1 MRSSVPPA
9 RGFFRFTGAYRG
21 TSRKMTKI
29 PRGFTLIEIIA
40 VLVIIGVLA
49 ALAIPRYADLQD
61 KARDMAAKAAVA
73 EGMARV
79 NQMAA
84 KMILT
89 SNGTIPD
96 AQSVVGE
103 LTGSYTH
110 AGDFG
115 ISYSVSG
122 TTGVVVSASGTS
134 ANVAGGT
141 ASGTAMLPTSS

>member
-1 MRSSVPPA
+1 
-9 RGFFRFTGAYRG
+9 
-21 TSRKMTKI
+21 MTKI

-40 VLVIIGVLA
+40 VLIIVGVLA
-49 ALAIPRYADLQD
+49 ALALPRYVDLQA
-61 KARDMAAKAAVA
+61 KAKDMAAKAAVA

-89 SNGTIPD
+89 SNGNIPG
-96 AQSVVGE
+96 AQSVIDQ
-103 LTGSYTH
+103 LTGSYTY

-134 ANVAGGT
+134 ANVSGGT